1 MLNTFVNP
9 HRWAMYWTSYIF
21 CWWRLVGF
29 WKNVWNCGTHP
40 IWWWGLQPFGSH
52 SFVSH
57 VNFHSHSL
65 SISLIECLL
74 LRCSWSHL
82 FWHHLFFLLWDSFSA
97 VAALP
102 FVIWSKVA
110 AMCAIAIS
118 AINLIHC
125 STGWDPFSLRALW
138 KDAGSL
144 LRGWSWSRRKF
155 LWIRYSTIRLSH
167 VLVESLN
174 IYCSPDW

>member
-65 SISLIECLL
+65 SISPIECLL

-118 AINLIHC
+118 AINQYVVAQDGMRSHISLSSVWILGTNFSP
-125 STGWDPFSLRALW
+125 STKNFIPFLFEIN
-138 KDAGSL
+138 D
-144 LRGWSWSRRKF
+144 
-155 LWIRYSTIRLSH
+155 
-167 VLVESLN
+167 
-174 IYCSPDW
+174 